1 MNIANIRLHIDNINS
16 VLGTV
21 RYLCKSSE
29 IINTECH
36 NMLEP
41 LTTRYRE
48 ISQQYSSISHLLE
61 TRTKRGA
68 WIGGVGTVFKHIFGT
83 LDEDD
88 AIKYDNAIT
97 VVQNNNKEL
106 ASLIKQNILVTS
118 SVISSYNHSLHKLK
132 INEDSLNEAV
142 DKLSVSMKNVTVIS
156 NKLIQISEINS
167 ILNNLESSILA
178 LSFQLEDLINAC
190 LFCSMNV
197 LHPSII
203 TPSQLFQELADNHR
217 YLPNG
222 LELGVSLDLSSMH
235 SIMNISKLI
244 CYYLNYK
251 VVFVL
256 QIPLVTSQEFY
267 LYHNIPLPVPHNVS
281 KPDSF
286 TLVIPGSKYTAI
298 TKDKIQYTNIDSLEV
313 CKSVNSQNYI
323 CYVMNVL
330 SVNANPSCESEL
342 LSKVIKNLPVQCKTE
357 FLKGDLDIWK
367 KLMNNKW
374 IFVQSHSV
382 KLSIDCINS
391 ELVEENIHGIGV
403 LTLPKYCVAYCKNTK
418 LYANNNFV
426 NITAPLSS
434 FSNFNLINDPC
445 CNVNTFK
452 ESISNVPH
460 ITLQDLDTKNIDVN
474 YNEIIK
480 SFEKN
485 LDKIINEPHII
496 KYGAHYSVLTILII
510 ITIICY
516 IIFRLYSKLYKSNS
530 SLSHSNSFKSPEST
544 SSKSP
549 TVLLEVNE
557 AERQTDKTS
566 EIVSPAKLRINV

>member
-1 MNIANIRLHIDNINS
+1 M
-16 VLGTV
+16 
-21 RYLCKSSE
+21 
-29 IINTECH
+29 
-36 NMLEP
+36 
-41 LTTRYRE
+41 
-48 ISQQYSSISHLLE
+48 
-61 TRTKRGA
+61 
-68 WIGGVGTVFKHIFGT
+68 
-83 LDEDD
+83 
-88 AIKYDNAIT
+88 
-97 VVQNNNKEL
+97 QNNNKEL

-298 TKDKIQYTNIDSLEV
+298 TKDKIQYTNVDSLEV

>member
-367 KLMNNKW
+367 NLMNNKW

-566 EIVSPAKLRINV
+566 EIISPAKLRINV